1 MSLGVDEIE
10 GILSAHERM
19 PTGASFPDGAVFGS
33 WRVTAFLG
41 KGGSGEVYRAVHAA
55 LGMSAAVK
63 VLVRD
68 EPRARERFVREAR
81 LLSELKSAS
90 FPQFLGYG
98 EANGCAYLAMELLEP
113 GDLPS
118 GDRDVARFL
127 RQVCDAVAELHARG
141 IVHRDIKPSNIL
153 WRTVGRDHRYPPS
166 AASRESGGYSGARRT
181 GRAVAPLPGHP
192 LRGQPSAGGYP
203 RPPVPVLADLGLA
216 KDIATPDIGNPI
228 SDITIG
234 GVGTPGYGAPEQLE
248 RGEASVAS
256 DIHALGVLAD
266 RCFDGKP
273 PKTWRRIIERAT
285 SSIPDRRYQSADAF
299 RRAIRRRNFQ
309 RTAGFSA
316 FAVLLFGAI
325 AASVAAWLAMGGG
338 EWIEWR
344 MLCARGEIVSVE
356 EKSEPY
362 ESPVYGKCRRIF
374 HVTNVVEGTI
384 IDLQKRTL
392 SFKDPI
398 ELTPGEYRIIGPGRL
413 DVALSGPSN
422 AVVRLKNC
430 VLNNMTTIR
439 HPKNRIS
446 YVMEGGAYLNFVNLD
461 ETSQMRKSVSLAE
474 ECQGGNDF
482 AVEFRGPL
490 TFKELNRK
498 REEERDR
505 TLREEI
511 DRVNRDGL
519 KAFPRVF

>member
-10 GILSAHERM
+10 GILSAHERV
-19 PTGASFPDGAVFGS
+19 PTGASFQDGAVFGN
-33 WRVTAFLG
+33 WRVTAFIG
-41 KGGSGEVYRAVHAA
+41 KGGSGEVYRAVHVS
-55 LGMSAAVK
+55 LGTSAAVK

-81 LLSELKSAS
+81 LLSDLKSAS
-90 FPQFLGYG
+90 FPQFFEYG
-98 EANGCAYLAMELLEP
+98 EANGRVYLVMELLEP

-118 GDRDVARFL
+118 GDKDVARFL

-141 IVHRDIKPSNIL
+141 IVHRDIKPTNIL
-153 WRTVGRDHRYPPS
+153 WRMGGTRPVES
-166 AASRESGGYSGARRT
+166 A
-181 GRAVAPLPGHP
+181 
-192 LRGQPSAGGYP
+192 
-203 RPPVPVLADLGLA
+203 VPVLADLGLA
-216 KDIATPDIGNPI
+216 KDIATSKIGNPI

-234 GVGTPGYGAPEQLE
+234 GVGTPGYGAPEQME

-266 RCFDGKP
+266 RCFDGNP
-273 PKTWRRIIERAT
+273 PRAWRRIIERAT
-285 SSIPDRRYQSADAF
+285 SSIPECRYPSVDAF
-299 RRAIRRRNFQ
+299 IRAIRWRNFL
-309 RTAGFSA
+309 RTAGFGA
-316 FAVLLFGAI
+316 FAALHLGAI

-338 EWIEWR
+338 EWIKWR
-344 MLCARGEIVSVE
+344 MLCARGEIVSAE

-374 HVTNVVEGTI
+374 HVANVVEGTI
-384 IDLQKRTL
+384 IDLRKRTL

-398 ELTPGEYRIIGPGRL
+398 ELAPGEYRIIGPGRL

-430 VLNNMTTIR
+430 VLNNMTTVR

-446 YVMEGGAYLNFVNLD
+446 YVMEGGAYLNFANLD
-461 ETSQMRKSVSLAE
+461 ETSQMRKSVSLSDA
-474 ECQGGNDF
+474 CQGGNDY

-490 TFKELNRK
+490 AFKELNRK
-498 REEERDR
+498 RQEERDR
-505 TLREEI
+505 TLRDET

>member
-19 PTGASFPDGAVFGS
+19 PTGASFQDGAVFGN
-33 WRVTAFLG
+33 WRVAAFIG
-41 KGGSGEVYRAVHAA
+41 KGGSGEVYRAVHAS
-55 LGMSAAVK
+55 LGTSAAVK

-68 EPRARERFVREAR
+68 EPRARERFEREAK

-90 FPQFLGYG
+90 FPQFFEYG
-98 EANGCAYLAMELLEP
+98 ETNGSFYLVMELLEP

-118 GDRDVARFL
+118 GDREVAHFM
-127 RQVCDAVAELHARG
+127 RQVCDAVAELHVRG

-153 WRTVGRDHRYPPS
+153 WRTVVGRDHR
-166 AASRESGGYSGARRT
+166 ARRT
-181 GRAVAPLPGHP
+181 GRAVAP
-192 LRGQPSAGGYP
+192 
-203 RPPVPVLADLGLA
+203 RPPIPVLADLGLA

-234 GVGTPGYGAPEQLE
+234 GVGTPGYGAPEQME

-266 RCFDGKP
+266 RCFDGNP
-273 PKTWRRIIERAT
+273 PRAWRRIIERAT
-285 SSIPDRRYQSADAF
+285 SSIPERRYQSVDAF
-299 RRAIRRRNFQ
+299 RRAIRRRNFL
-309 RTAGFSA
+309 RTAGFGA
-316 FAVLLFGAI
+316 FAALLLGAI

-338 EWIEWR
+338 EWIKWR
-344 MLCARGEIVSVE
+344 MLCARGEIVSAE

-374 HVTNVVEGTI
+374 HVANIVEGTI
-384 IDLQKRTL
+384 IDLRKRTL

-398 ELTPGEYRIIGPGRL
+398 ELAPGEYRIIGPGRL

-430 VLNNMTTIR
+430 VLNNMTTVR

-446 YVMEGGAYLNFVNLD
+446 YVMEGGAYLNFANLD
-461 ETSQMRKSVSLAE
+461 ESSQMRKSVSLSE
-474 ECQGGNDF
+474 ECQGGNDY

-490 TFKELNRK
+490 AFKELNRK
-498 REEERDR
+498 RQEERDR
-505 TLREEI
+505 TLRDET

>member
-10 GILSAHERM
+10 GILSAHGRM
-19 PTGASFPDGAVFGS
+19 PTGASFQDGAVFGN
-33 WRVTAFLG
+33 WRVTAFIG
-41 KGGSGEVYRAVHAA
+41 KGGSGEVYRAVHVS
-55 LGMSAAVK
+55 LGTSAAVK

-68 EPRARERFVREAR
+68 EPRARERFEREAK

-90 FPQFLGYG
+90 FPQFFEYG
-98 EANGCAYLAMELLEP
+98 ETNGSFYLVMELLEP

-118 GDRDVARFL
+118 GDREVAHFM
-127 RQVCDAVAELHARG
+127 RQVCDAVAELHVRG

-153 WRTVGRDHRYPPS
+153 WRTVVGRDHR
-166 AASRESGGYSGARRT
+166 ARRT
-181 GRAVAPLPGHP
+181 GRAVAP
-192 LRGQPSAGGYP
+192 
-203 RPPVPVLADLGLA
+203 RPPIPVLADLGLA

-234 GVGTPGYGAPEQLE
+234 GVGTPGYGAPEQME

-266 RCFDGKP
+266 RCFDGNP
-273 PKTWRRIIERAT
+273 PRAWRRIIERAT
-285 SSIPDRRYQSADAF
+285 SSIPERRYQSVDAF
-299 RRAIRRRNFQ
+299 RRAIRRRNFL
-309 RTAGFSA
+309 RTAGFGA
-316 FAVLLFGAI
+316 FAALLLGAI

-338 EWIEWR
+338 EWIKWR
-344 MLCARGEIVSVE
+344 MLCARGEIVSAE

-374 HVTNVVEGTI
+374 HVANIVEGTI
-384 IDLQKRTL
+384 IDLRKRTL

-398 ELTPGEYRIIGPGRL
+398 ELAPGEYRIIGPGRL

-430 VLNNMTTIR
+430 VLNNMTTVR

-446 YVMEGGAYLNFVNLD
+446 YVMEGGAYLNFANLD
-461 ETSQMRKSVSLAE
+461 ESSQMRKSVSLDE
-474 ECQGGNDF
+474 ECKGGNDY

-490 TFKELNRK
+490 AFKELNRK
-498 REEERDR
+498 RQEERDR
-505 TLREEI
+505 TLRDET

>member
-19 PTGASFPDGAVFGS
+19 PTGASFQDGAVFGN
-33 WRVTAFLG
+33 WRVTAFIG
-41 KGGSGEVYRAVHAA
+41 KGGSGEVYRAVHVS
-55 LGMSAAVK
+55 LGTSAAVK

-68 EPRARERFVREAR
+68 EPRARERFVREAK

-90 FPQFLGYG
+90 FPQFFEYG
-98 EANGCAYLAMELLEP
+98 ETNGSFYLVMELLEP

-118 GDRDVARFL
+118 GDREVARFL

-153 WRTVGRDHRYPPS
+153 WRTGTTGVPP
-166 AASRESGGYSGARRT
+166 
-181 GRAVAPLPGHP
+181 VA
-192 LRGQPSAGGYP
+192 
-203 RPPVPVLADLGLA
+203 VPVLADLGLA
-216 KDIATPDIGNPI
+216 KEIGTSNHQTTKLPNRRT
-228 SDITIG
+228 SL
-234 GVGTPGYGAPEQLE
+234 GVGTPGYGAPEQME

-285 SSIPDRRYQSADAF
+285 SSIPDRRYQSVDAF
-299 RRAIRRRNFQ
+299 RRAIRWRNFL
-309 RTAGFSA
+309 RTAGFGA
-316 FAVLLFGAI
+316 FAALLLGAI

-338 EWIEWR
+338 EWIKWR
-344 MLCARGEIVSVE
+344 MLCARGEIVSAE

-374 HVTNVVEGTI
+374 HVANVVEGTI
-384 IDLQKRTL
+384 IDLRKRTL

-398 ELTPGEYRIIGPGRL
+398 ELAPGEYRIIGPGRL

-430 VLNNMTTIR
+430 VLNNMTTIQ

-446 YVMEGGAYLNFVNLD
+446 YVMEGGAYLNFANLD
-461 ETSQMRKSVSLAE
+461 ETSQMRKSVSLSEA
-474 ECQGGNDF
+474 CQGGNDY

-490 TFKELNRK
+490 AFKELNRN
-498 REEERDR
+498 RQEERDR

>member
-19 PTGASFPDGAVFGS
+19 PTGASFQDGAVFGN
-33 WRVTAFLG
+33 WRVTAFIG
-41 KGGSGEVYRAVHAA
+41 KGGSGEVYRVVHVSLGTSAA
-55 LGMSAAVK
+55 LK
-63 VLVRD
+63 VLVRN
-68 EPRARERFVREAR
+68 ESRARERFVREAR

-90 FPQFLGYG
+90 FPQFFEYG
-98 EANGCAYLAMELLEP
+98 EANGFFYLVMELLEP

-153 WRTVGRDHRYPPS
+153 WRTVGRDGPITS
-166 AASRESGGYSGARRT
+166 TSVGSRVPRDR
-181 GRAVAPLPGHP
+181 GRAGRVFL
-192 LRGQPSAGGYP
+192 
-203 RPPVPVLADLGLA
+203 PVPVLADLGLA

-234 GVGTPGYGAPEQLE
+234 GVGTPGYGAPEQME

-285 SSIPDRRYQSADAF
+285 SSIPDRRYQSVDAF
-299 RRAIRRRNFQ
+299 IRAIRWRNFL
-309 RTAGFSA
+309 RTAGFGA
-316 FAVLLFGAI
+316 FAALLLGAI

-338 EWIEWR
+338 EWIKWR
-344 MLCARGEIVSVE
+344 MLCARGEIVSAE

-374 HVTNVVEGTI
+374 HVANVVEGTI
-384 IDLQKRTL
+384 IDLRKRTL

-398 ELTPGEYRIIGPGRL
+398 ELAPGEYRIIGPGRL

-430 VLNNMTTIR
+430 VLNNMTTIQ

-446 YVMEGGAYLNFVNLD
+446 YVMEGGAYLNFANLD
-461 ETSQMRKSVSLAE
+461 ESSQMRKSVSLSEA
-474 ECQGGNDF
+474 CQGGNDY

-490 TFKELNRK
+490 AFKELNRN
-498 REEERDR
+498 RQEERDS

>member
-1 MSLGVDEIE
+1 
-10 GILSAHERM
+10 M
-19 PTGASFPDGAVFGS
+19 PTGASFQDGAVFGN
-33 WRVTAFLG
+33 WRVTAFIG
-41 KGGSGEVYRAVHAA
+41 KGGSGEVYRAVHVSLGTSAA
-55 LGMSAAVK
+55 LK
-63 VLVRD
+63 VLVRNESRD
-68 EPRARERFVREAR
+68 RERFVREAR

-90 FPQFLGYG
+90 FPQFFEYG
-98 EANGCAYLAMELLEP
+98 DANGYAYLVMELLEP
-113 GDLPS
+113 GNLPS

-153 WRTVGRDHRYPPS
+153 WRTVVGRDHR
-166 AASRESGGYSGARRT
+166 ARRT
-181 GRAVAPLPGHP
+181 GRAVA
-192 LRGQPSAGGYP
+192 P

-234 GVGTPGYGAPEQLE
+234 GVGTPGYGAPEQME

-285 SSIPDRRYQSADAF
+285 SSIPERRYQSVDAF
-299 RRAIRRRNFQ
+299 RRAIRRRNFL
-309 RTAGFSA
+309 RTAGFGA
-316 FAVLLFGAI
+316 FAALLLGAI

-338 EWIEWR
+338 EWIKWR
-344 MLCARGEIVSVE
+344 MLCARGEIVSAE

-374 HVTNVVEGTI
+374 HVANVVEGTI
-384 IDLQKRTL
+384 IDLRKRTL

-398 ELTPGEYRIIGPGRL
+398 ELAPGEYRIIGPGRL

-430 VLNNMTTIR
+430 ALNNMTTVR

-446 YVMEGGAYLNFVNLD
+446 YVMEGGAYLNFANLD
-461 ETSQMRKSVSLAE
+461 ESSQMRKSVSLDE
-474 ECQGGNDF
+474 ECKGGNDY

-490 TFKELNRK
+490 AFKELNRK
-498 REEERDR
+498 RQEERDR
-505 TLREEI
+505 TLRDET

>member
-19 PTGASFPDGAVFGS
+19 PTGASFQDGAVFGN
-33 WRVTAFLG
+33 WRVTAFIG
-41 KGGSGEVYRAVHAA
+41 KGGSGEVYRVVHVSLGTSAA
-55 LGMSAAVK
+55 LK

-68 EPRARERFVREAR
+68 EPRARERFEREAK

-90 FPQFLGYG
+90 FPQFFEYG
-98 EANGCAYLAMELLEP
+98 EANGSFYLVMELLEP

-118 GDRDVARFL
+118 GDREVAHFM

-153 WRTVGRDHRYPPS
+153 WRTGITGVPP
-166 AASRESGGYSGARRT
+166 
-181 GRAVAPLPGHP
+181 VA
-192 LRGQPSAGGYP
+192 
-203 RPPVPVLADLGLA
+203 VPVLADLGLA
-216 KDIATPDIGNPI
+216 KEIGTSNHQTTKLPNRQT
-228 SDITIG
+228 SL
-234 GVGTPGYGAPEQLE
+234 GVGTPGYGAPEQME

-266 RCFDGKP
+266 RCFDGNP
-273 PKTWRRIIERAT
+273 PRAWRRIIERAT
-285 SSIPDRRYQSADAF
+285 SSIPDRRYQSVDAF
-299 RRAIRRRNFQ
+299 RRAIRWRNFL
-309 RTAGFSA
+309 RTAGFGA
-316 FAVLLFGAI
+316 FAALLLGAI

-338 EWIEWR
+338 EWIKWR
-344 MLCARGEIVSVE
+344 MLCARGEIVSAE

-384 IDLQKRTL
+384 IDLRKRTL

-398 ELTPGEYRIIGPGRL
+398 ELAPGEYRIIGPGRL

-430 VLNNMTTIR
+430 VLNNMTTVR

-446 YVMEGGAYLNFVNLD
+446 YVMEGGAYLNFANLD
-461 ETSQMRKSVSLAE
+461 ETSQMRKSVSLSEA
-474 ECQGGNDF
+474 CQGGNDY

-490 TFKELNRK
+490 TFKELNRN
-498 REEERDR
+498 RQEERDR

>member
-19 PTGASFPDGAVFGS
+19 PTGASFPDGEVFGN

-41 KGGSGEVYRAVHAA
+41 KGGNGEVYRAVHVALGTSAA
-55 LGMSAAVK
+55 LK
-63 VLVRD
+63 VLVRN
-68 EPRARERFVREAR
+68 EPRARERFVREAK

-90 FPQFLGYG
+90 FPQFFEYG
-98 EANGCAYLAMELLEP
+98 EANGRAYLVMELLEP

-118 GDRDVARFL
+118 GDREVAHFL

-153 WRTVGRDHRYPPS
+153 WRMGGTRPVAS
-166 AASRESGGYSGARRT
+166 A
-181 GRAVAPLPGHP
+181 
-192 LRGQPSAGGYP
+192 
-203 RPPVPVLADLGLA
+203 VPVLADLGLA
-216 KDIATPDIGNPI
+216 KDIATSDVGHPT
-228 SDITIG
+228 SDITQG
-234 GVGTPGYGAPEQLE
+234 GVGTPGYGAPEQME
-248 RGEASVAS
+248 RGEVSVAS

-273 PKTWRRIIERAT
+273 PRAWRRIIERAT
-285 SSIPDRRYQSADAF
+285 SSIPERRYPSVTAF
-299 RRAIRRRNFQ
+299 IRAIRRRNFL

-316 FAVLLFGAI
+316 FAVLLLGAI

-338 EWIEWR
+338 ELIKWR
-344 MLCARGEIVSVE
+344 MLCERGEIVSVE

-384 IDLQKRTL
+384 INLQKRTL
-392 SFKDPI
+392 SFKEPI
-398 ELTPGEYRIIGPGRL
+398 ELAPGEYRIIGPGRL
-413 DVALSGPSN
+413 DAALSGPSN

-430 VLNNMTTIR
+430 LLNNMTTIR
-439 HPKNRIS
+439 HPKNKIS

-461 ETSQMRKSVSLAE
+461 ESSQMRKSVSLDK
-474 ECQGGNDF
+474 ECKGGDDY

-490 TFKELNRK
+490 TFKDLNRK
-498 REEERDR
+498 RQEERDR

-511 DRVNRDGL
+511 DRMNRDGL
-519 KAFPRVF
+519 KAFPSAY

>member
-19 PTGASFPDGAVFGS
+19 PTGASFQDGAVFGNWS
-33 WRVTAFLG
+33 VTAFLG
-41 KGGSGEVYRAVHAA
+41 KGGSGEVYRAVHVS
-55 LGMSAAVK
+55 LGTSAAVK

-68 EPRARERFVREAR
+68 EPRARERFEREAK

-90 FPQFLGYG
+90 FPQFFEYG
-98 EANGCAYLAMELLEP
+98 EANGSFYLVMELLEP

-118 GDRDVARFL
+118 GDREVARFL

-153 WRTVGRDHRYPPS
+153 WRTGTTGVPP
-166 AASRESGGYSGARRT
+166 
-181 GRAVAPLPGHP
+181 VA
-192 LRGQPSAGGYP
+192 
-203 RPPVPVLADLGLA
+203 VPVLADLGLA
-216 KDIATPDIGNPI
+216 KEIGTSNHQTTKLPNRQT
-228 SDITIG
+228 SL
-234 GVGTPGYGAPEQLE
+234 GVGTPGYGAPEQME

-285 SSIPDRRYQSADAF
+285 SSIPDRRYQSVDAF
-299 RRAIRRRNFQ
+299 IRAIRWRNFL
-309 RTAGFSA
+309 RTAGFGA
-316 FAVLLFGAI
+316 FAALLLGAI

-338 EWIEWR
+338 EWIKWR
-344 MLCARGEIVSVE
+344 MLCARGEIVSAE

-374 HVTNVVEGTI
+374 HVANVVEGTI
-384 IDLQKRTL
+384 IDLRKRTL

-398 ELTPGEYRIIGPGRL
+398 ELAPGEYRIIGPGRL

-430 VLNNMTTIR
+430 VLNNMTTVR

-446 YVMEGGAYLNFVNLD
+446 YVMEGGAYLNFANLD
-461 ETSQMRKSVSLAE
+461 ESSQMRKSVSLSEA
-474 ECQGGNDF
+474 CQGGNDY

-490 TFKELNRK
+490 AFKELNRN
-498 REEERDR
+498 RQEERDR
-505 TLREEI
+505 TLREET

-519 KAFPRVF
+519 KAFPRAY